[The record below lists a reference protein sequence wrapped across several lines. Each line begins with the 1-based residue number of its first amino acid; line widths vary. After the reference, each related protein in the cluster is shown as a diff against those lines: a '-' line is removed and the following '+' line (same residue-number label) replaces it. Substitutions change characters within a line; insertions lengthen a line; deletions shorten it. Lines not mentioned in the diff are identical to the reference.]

1 MVEKQSCVLWT
12 KTLHSE
18 KLGSFIEYIKTD
30 DVFKDIAECVETR
43 FDTSS
48 YQLDRPLPKGEN

>member
-1 MVEKQSCVLWT
+1 M
-12 KTLHSE
+12 
-18 KLGSFIEYIKTD
+18 KTD
-30 DVFKDIAECVETR
+30 DVFKDIAEGVERR